1 MEQTIEDV
9 IERIQ
14 ALEDELRLMGMNPLI
29 TVGNGRQ
36 RSLGEIALD
45 LTETR
50 RLLEA
55 LLAKQ
60 SCSGLC
66 RCHYY

>member
-14 ALEDELRLMGMNPLI
+14 ELEDELRLMGMNPLI

-36 RSLGEIALD
+36 RTLGEIALD
-45 LTETR
+45 LTDTR

-55 LLAKQ
+55 LLAKNGCVGQ
-60 SCSGLC
+60 CGC
-66 RCHYY
+66 RC

>member
-1 MEQTIEDV
+1 MEQTIEDA
-9 IERIQ
+9 IKRIQ
-14 ALEDELRLMGMNPLI
+14 AVEDELRLRGMDPFI

-60 SCSGLC
+60 SCGGRC
-66 RCHYY
+66 RCRH